1 MYTRPENRYQRNK
14 AIHIPENYGGSAFSE
29 RALPKSCDPPS
40 IDEPDAEPTLIEIPD
55 DKKEGKGG
63 KLRIFDGLGG
73 EELLILG
80 IILLLSQSDEGS
92 DLLPILVMLLFFKG
106 EK

>member
-14 AIHIPENYGGSAFSE
+14 AIHLPENYGGNAFSE
-29 RALPKSCDPPS
+29 RALPKSDDISP

-55 DKKEGKGG
+55 DKKDSKGG
-63 KLRIFDGLGG
+63 KLRIFDGIGG